1 MTLNLPRRTRVA
13 IYLANVIGAPIV
25 AYAFAKGWIG
35 ELEVTLYGSEV
46 SAAFLLAGLN
56 VPTSSV

>member
-1 MTLNLPRRTRVA
+1 MRVNPSKRVRAA
-13 IYLANVIGAPIV
+13 IYVANVLGAPLV

-56 VPTSSV
+56 TQTPE